1 MTRKLLACKDVVFR
15 YDGQTV
21 LNGATLTVEEGEFVG
36 VIGPNGAGKSTL
48 LKILSGVLHPETGW
62 VTLGGIPI
70 KDIPRREV
78 ARQVAVVA
86 QEETPEFGF
95 SVRDQVLLGR
105 APHHGG
111 LYFETPLDGQIVED
125 AMEKTGIAHLENRSI
140 EALSAGERQRVR
152 IARGVSQQPR
162 VLLLDEP
169 TNHLDLYSQLSL
181 MSLLRNVN
189 QEGIA
194 ILLVSHDINFV
205 AQCCEEVN
213 ILHLGQFRFSG
224 APGDVI
230 TPDNV
235 AATFGIRSL
244 VEPTPFTGVPRL
256 TPIDIL

>member
-1 MTRKLLACKDVVFR
+1 MTRNLLACKDLVFR
-15 YDGQTV
+15 YDGRTV
-21 LNGATLTVEEGEFVG
+21 LNGATLTVEKGEFVG

-48 LKILSGVLHPETGW
+48 LKILSGVLRPESGR
-62 VTLGGIPI
+62 VTLGGIHV

-86 QEETPEFGF
+86 QEETAEFGF

-111 LYFETPLDGQIVED
+111 LYFETLSDRKIVED
-125 AMEKTGIAHLENRSI
+125 AMEKTGVANLENRRMD
-140 EALSAGERQRVR
+140 ALSAGERQRVR
-152 IARGVSQQPR
+152 IARGVAQQPR

-181 MSLLRNVN
+181 MGLLRTVN

-205 AQCCEEVN
+205 AQCCHKIN
-213 ILHLGQFRFSG
+213 MLHQGHFSFSG
-224 APGDVI
+224 APRDVI

-235 AATFGIRSL
+235 AEAFGIRSL
-244 VEPTPFTGVPRL
+244 VEPAPFTGVPRL
-256 TPIDIL
+256 TPIDIV